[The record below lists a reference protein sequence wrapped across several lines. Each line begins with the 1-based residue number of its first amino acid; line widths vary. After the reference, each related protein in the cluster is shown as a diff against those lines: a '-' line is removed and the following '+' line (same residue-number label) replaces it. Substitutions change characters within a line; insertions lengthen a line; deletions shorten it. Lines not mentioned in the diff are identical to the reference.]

1 MATVAP
7 ATDCR
12 RRGAVLSRMST
23 AVLFLGVVIIGAV
36 ASARWITSTTV
47 VSSSSSR
54 LSDVVCPSAV
64 HLSRAMAVANYA
76 NNSLSMTERERER
89 ESSRAYVSFWDQS
102 NTRRRRRRV
111 WVCSITAAW
120 VGTSLFLVPF
130 LLSSAHNYMARCR
143 RTSFAETS
151 LISDTAWYGLQL
163 QVAWPTT
170 TRHRNLSPLR

>member
-36 ASARWITSTTV
+36 ASARWITSTTA

-89 ESSRAYVSFWDQS
+89 EREL
-102 NTRRRRRRV
+102 TRLRF
-111 WVCSITAAW
+111 
-120 VGTSLFLVPF
+120 FLGSKQHP
-130 LLSSAHNYMARCR
+130 AP
-143 RTSFAETS
+143 AETGLGVFNYSRMGWHLS
-151 LISDTAWYGLQL
+151 LSGSVSVELC
-163 QVAWPTT
+163 
-170 TRHRNLSPLR
+170 S

>member
-89 ESSRAYVSFWDQS
+89 AHALTFLSGIKATPGAGGDGFGCVQLQPHGLAPLSFWF
-102 NTRRRRRRV
+102 RF
-111 WVCSITAAW
+111 C
-120 VGTSLFLVPF
+120 
-130 LLSSAHNYMARCR
+130 
-143 RTSFAETS
+143 
-151 LISDTAWYGLQL
+151 
-163 QVAWPTT
+163 
-170 TRHRNLSPLR
+170 